1 MKKTAIFNN
10 NEWVIKKLRTSIPE
24 DPFEVLIDGKSM
36 GMTKLLAFA
45 KRVPDTNR
53 FPQVLVIYSSG
64 YLRLKAGADPTP
76 PLPFGQ
82 SLILGPAISGT
93 SSSYPTRTLF
103 FHPQLQRVAIDTS
116 QLNQDGMVK
125 MLIRITSSRSNFFP
139 SRVTTNQIMNLAWT
153 LTLQEPC
160 ALSTTLHVAGTYE
173 FSEDV
178 TPDPVQTEKLESV
191 RLFQIST
198 MFIDHARHD
207 VNALRMRTEDDIVTL
222 TYDPS
227 LANLLLPV
235 TPCPL
240 DSAIPVFDSV
250 HTDDVGRPNGK
261 TPSYRIRISSTTGP
275 TTGPIMV
282 RAFFNSSQNLHHD
295 NLGLWAFQQA
305 PASIEKGATGNIN
318 YTVIASINPL
328 SLWAPHEHL
337 TLRDY
342 LPELSGP
349 FAQVVK

>member
-1 MKKTAIFNN
+1 
-10 NEWVIKKLRTSIPE
+10 
-24 DPFEVLIDGKSM
+24 M
-36 GMTKLLAFA
+36 GTTKLLAFA
-45 KRVPDTNR
+45 KRVPDTKR

-64 YLRLKAGADPTP
+64 YLRLKAGADPAP

-116 QLNQDGMVK
+116 QLNQDGRGRI
-125 MLIRITSSRSNFFP
+125 LIRITSAPSNPSP
-139 SRVTTNQIMNLAWT
+139 SRATTNQIMNLAWT
-153 LTLQEPC
+153 LTLEEPC
-160 ALSTTLHVAGTYE
+160 ALATTLHVAGTYE
-173 FSEDV
+173 FAEEV
-178 TPDPVQTEKLESV
+178 TPDPVQTEKLESM
-191 RLFQIST
+191 RLLQIST

-207 VNALRMRTEDDIVTL
+207 VNALCMRTEDDIVTL

-240 DSAIPVFDSV
+240 DSAMPVFDSI
-250 HTDDVGRPNGK
+250 HTDDAGRPNGR

-295 NLGLWAFQQA
+295 NLGLWAFQHT
-305 PASIEKGATGNIN
+305 PACIEKGATGNIN
-318 YTVIASINPL
+318 YTVIASINPH
-328 SLWAPHEHL
+328 SP
-337 TLRDY
+337 
-342 LPELSGP
+342 
-349 FAQVVK
+349 